1 LQTGPSTGMISSICA
16 GSWKRKS
23 MENQISD
30 ELWAETTWDGNR
42 RAQLRQAL
50 TLTLR
55 ERLQAVEDMGE
66 VAERFREM
74 RSRHKSPVREEIDD
88 PRG

>member
-1 LQTGPSTGMISSICA
+1 V
-16 GSWKRKS
+16 
-23 MENQISD
+23 ENQIPD
-30 ELWAETTWDGNR
+30 ELWAETTWEGNR

-66 VAERFREM
+66 LAERFAQM
-74 RSRHKSPVREEIDD
+74 RNAKVEP
-88 PRG
+88 PKKA